1 MSSLSRLVN
10 SGRTKEA
17 FTVKHPWWQKE
28 KTKQLTLVP
37 HVPSQ
42 NPFSAISPAE
52 PPMRQTLRGRGGC
65 GLQVGSRGPAL
76 IVPGGSGTCLHLAP
90 NPFSNM
96 ERGSLKD
103 ILGLI
108 KRRIGAES
116 ECLLAVFSFFL
127 GN

>member
-1 MSSLSRLVN
+1 MVAERENKAADTCPTCPLAESFLSV
-10 SGRTKEA
+10 
-17 FTVKHPWWQKE
+17 
-28 KTKQLTLVP
+28 
-37 HVPSQ
+37 
-42 NPFSAISPAE
+42 SPAE
-52 PPMRQTLRGRGGC
+52 PPVRQTLRGRGGR